1 MKLILRSGGFLCY
14 CSLLWHHATD
24 DGDEDDKKEGQRWGG
39 VVLSLDYGVGG
50 VHVQDGGGRCVPV
63 QDGGGVGVLSQDG
76 GGVGVLS

>member
-1 MKLILRSGGFLCY
+1 MQ
-14 CSLLWHHATD
+14 
-24 DGDEDDKKEGQRWGG
+24 EGQRGGG
-39 VVLSLDYGVGG
+39 VVLALEYCVGG